1 MSNKIIYP
9 VLIIIFSILII
20 FAILQNKNNKKLNS
34 GLEKFMNN
42 YLEYEKNN
50 LKLNVENNLAITKE
64 FANGT
69 WTSFNT
75 NIDSNY
81 NATNL
86 ITINIDNIPS
96 IDNSNNKIFGT
107 IILNGNTFII
117 NFISNE
123 IIIADYNNVQTL
135 NIKLLNMFSP
145 NENKININPTYNI
158 PNTPISIISF
168 LSGDTLLYKIASYK
182 IYNNKVS
189 GEIYRIIKS
198 QNYFIN
204 DPPEIYDFKTYNK
217 IISNYQFSNNLIKL
231 TFGTSHDEIKKIII
245 NSYGGSIK
253 FSIRRVF
260 YSPSKDGKEIITK
273 NSIPLV
279 LNVLNNDNIPNNIVI
294 RPFSNDKDK
303 NNLNSFFKPKA
314 TILYFYKITNY
325 SSTYNFSD
333 KNPISVSKNVLKL
346 QNDADNMFKDS
357 IQYDNLTS
365 VERTNTSTFNMTYVT
380 TVNSNLND
388 STIIPFSDLYNL
400 LLKKL

>member
-96 IDNSNNKIFGT
+96 INNSNNKTFGT

-217 IISNYQFSNNLIKL
+217 IIANYQFSNNLIKL
-231 TFGTSHDEIKKIII
+231 TFGTSNNTIKQKIIG
-245 NSYGGSIK
+245 SYGGSIK

-346 QNDADNMFKDS
+346 QNNADNMFKDS

-388 STIIPFSDLYNL
+388 STIIPFSVLYNL
-400 LLKKL
+400 L

>member
-34 GLEKFMNN
+34 GLEKFMNS
-42 YLEYEKNN
+42 YLEYEKND

-86 ITINIDNIPS
+86 ITINIDNIPN
-96 IDNSNNKIFGT
+96 IDNSNNKTFGT
-107 IILNGNTFII
+107 VILNENTFII

-123 IIIADYNNVQTL
+123 IIIADYNNEQTL

-204 DPPEIYDFKTYNK
+204 DPPEVYDFKSYNK
-217 IISNYQFSNNLIKL
+217 IIGNYKFPNNLITL
-231 TFGTSHDEIKKIII
+231 TFGSSNNEIQQKII
-245 NSYGGSIK
+245 NNYGGIIK

-260 YSPSKDGKEIITK
+260 YSPSKATEEIITK
-273 NSIPLV
+273 NSDPVLLSV
-279 LNVLNNDNIPNNIVI
+279 LNSDNIPNNIVI
-294 RPFSNDKDK
+294 KPFSNDQDK

-325 SSTYNFSD
+325 NSTYSFSD
-333 KNPISVSKNVLKL
+333 KKPISVSKNVLKL
-346 QNDADNMFKDS
+346 QNNGDNMFKDS

-365 VERTNTSTFNMTYVT
+365 VERTNTSTFTMTYVT

-388 STIIPFSDLYNL
+388 STIIPFSVLYN
-400 LLKKL
+400 KL